1 MERNRCGLGVRDSDE
16 MLSTGRG
23 AGCDPTARSPPGA
36 RQDVAGG
43 GCGTPRLQPTAP
55 ASLEGAHGRRHRGK
69 KKKKTNH
76 QKKKTNCKQGFNLC
90 SVAACTRHGVGSDC
104 CRNLGCTTLGRA
116 PGAARPRPLPRA
128 GLLAEPA
135 SSRGVLGVAGSSP
148 KDHQQSQP
156 ELISNPA
163 ARRISCAAAG
173 KKKKKVPVPFRKV
186 WGRHAPGCSWIRC
199 WQREDDLVFCTSR
212 ASSLSYIS
220 RSAELLPW
228 KRLLAKLSLPPGI

>member
-1 MERNRCGLGVRDSDE
+1 M
-16 MLSTGRG
+16 
-23 AGCDPTARSPPGA
+23 AR
-36 RQDVAGG
+36 G

-148 KDHQQSQP
+148 KDHQRSQP
-156 ELISNPA
+156 ELISSPA

-173 KKKKKVPVPFRKV
+173 KKKKKFQFLSERFGGGTCQAAAGSGAGSEKMIWCFARPELP
-186 WGRHAPGCSWIRC
+186 PC
-199 WQREDDLVFCTSR
+199 LTS
-212 ASSLSYIS
+212 ADQLSCFLGKDCLQSCHSHQES
-220 RSAELLPW
+220 RSREGQ
-228 KRLLAKLSLPPGI
+228 S